1 MSAKFERLTPMLN
14 VTDVAASIEWYV
26 SIGFEVLNKYEE
38 DGVSNW
44 AYLRC
49 GGADIMVNR
58 RDLPREASLG
68 GNLYI
73 YVVDVDALWAA
84 LKDRVTVSEPLAD
97 QFYGMRDFWIEDPD
111 GYILGFGQAIEPSA
125 A

>member
-1 MSAKFERLTPMLN
+1 MPAKFERLTPMLN
-14 VTDVAASIEWYV
+14 VADVAASIAWYV
-26 SIGFEVLNKYEE
+26 SIGFEVLNTFEE
-38 DGVSNW
+38 DGAPNW

-73 YVVDVDALWAA
+73 YVDDVDALWAA
-84 LKDRVTVSEPLAD
+84 LEDRVTVSEPLVD

-111 GYILGFGQAIEPSA
+111 GYVLGFGQAIEAPA
-125 A
+125 N